1 MLALGPYTCKQT
13 CDAHLRSRLVCYD
26 ELGGLQLNIFRVK
39 NLTEK
44 QKGNSEIFH
53 WCDLTG
59 TQRDSDEL
67 RGVHW
72 TCLKAA
78 RMMGPYVWMRGV
90 KPVDPIGSE
99 NRAFVHANGK
109 FQYASHLL
117 EPFLNRSRASF
128 GLIEC
133 PKHELQNDE
142 QSLRKEVPC
151 PNFHGL
157 VCWFP
162 DEIGEIWVG
171 GASWRARL

>member
-1 MLALGPYTCKQT
+1 MKHV
-13 CDAHLRSRLVCYD
+13 DA
-26 ELGGLQLNIFRVK
+26 
-39 NLTEK
+39 
-44 QKGNSEIFH
+44 
-53 WCDLTG
+53 
-59 TQRDSDEL
+59 
-67 RGVHW
+67 
-72 TCLKAA
+72 
-78 RMMGPYVWMRGV
+78 
-90 KPVDPIGSE
+90 IGSE

-117 EPFLNRSRASF
+117 ETFLNRSRASF

-142 QSLRKEVPC
+142 QSLGKEFSC

-171 GASWRARL
+171 GASCRARL